1 MTLQRH
7 ATVGSAA
14 STGRTAVIALQ
25 ASPAKRQSP
34 DAAPR
39 SADSGPDG
47 RVWARYIDSRL
58 KQFGTR

>member
-1 MTLQRH
+1 MKRQRH
-7 ATVGSAA
+7 AIVGS
-14 STGRTAVIALQ
+14 SAVIRPAALALQ
-25 ASPAKRQSP
+25 AAPAKQPSL
-34 DAAPR
+34 DATPR